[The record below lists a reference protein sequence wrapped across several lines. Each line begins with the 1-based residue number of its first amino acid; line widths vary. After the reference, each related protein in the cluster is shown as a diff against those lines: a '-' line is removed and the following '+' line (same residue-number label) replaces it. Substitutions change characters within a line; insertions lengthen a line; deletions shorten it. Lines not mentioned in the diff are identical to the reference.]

1 MTDSA
6 NEAAQ
11 PFAHPR
17 CQGAAADAG
26 VCPAAEQSGA
36 EVAAWLGDHGLPGE
50 AVVVFFRQQGLCQ
63 FRLDEIA
70 ARRGRRIR
78 LAEHGSFDAQGLA
91 VGSPKSIHLR
101 ILKPTPAVL
110 AAALA
115 GATMQHCRIVN
126 RRDLGAREQA
136 LAQRL
141 RGSVAPES

>member
-1 MTDSA
+1 MTDPTNQA
-6 NEAAQ
+6 
-11 PFAHPR
+11 FGYPR
-17 CQGAAADAG
+17 CQGASGDAG
-26 VCPAAEQSGA
+26 FCPSAEQSGD
-36 EVAAWLGDHGLPGE
+36 EVSAWLRDHGSPGD
-50 AVVVFFRQQGLCQ
+50 AVVVFFRHQGLCQ
-63 FRLDEIA
+63 FRFDEIE
-70 ARRGRRIR
+70 ARRGHRVH
-78 LAEHGSFDAQGLA
+78 LVEHGSFDAQGPA